1 MYASDLISYAV
12 PPLKGADTGLMANQW
27 MNDFHVRHLPVVDNG
42 TFLGLVSEDHILNMP
57 PDDAIH
63 SHYEYGLINVFVQ
76 PHQHLY
82 EIMKCVVDSG
92 LSVVPVANKDRQYMG
107 LITLDNLIKQLVESG
122 SITHPGG
129 VIVIE
134 MAPRDY
140 SLAEIARII
149 ESEKVLILSSFI
161 TSNIDQSLIELTIKL
176 NKEDLKHV
184 VATLERF
191 DYNVKDS
198 FYESDYLDSLNDR
211 YDSLIRYL
219 NI

>member
-1 MYASDLISYAV
+1 MYASDLISYSV
-12 PPLKGADTGLMANQW
+12 PPLKGTDTGSMANQW
-27 MNDFHVRHLPVVDNG
+27 MNDFHVRHLPVVNDG
-42 TFLGLVSEDHILNMP
+42 YFLGLISEDLMLNMP
-57 PDDAIH
+57 PEESIN
-63 SHYEYGLINVFVQ
+63 SYYEYGLIDVFVE

-82 EIMKCVVDSG
+82 EIMKCVVDAG
-92 LSVVPVANKDRQYMG
+92 LSVVPVANKERQYLG
-107 LITLDNLIKQLVESG
+107 LITLEHLIKQLVESG

-161 TSNIDQSLIELTIKL
+161 TSNFDQSMVELTIKL

-184 VATLERF
+184 VATLEHF

>member
-1 MYASDLISYAV
+1 MYASDLISYSV
-12 PPLKGADTGLMANQW
+12 PPLKGSDTGSIANQW

-42 TFLGLVSEDHILNMP
+42 TFLGLISEDLMLNMP
-57 PDDAIH
+57 PDDTI
-63 SHYEYGLINVFVQ
+63 SKHYEYGLINVFVQ

-82 EIMKCVVDSG
+82 DIMKCVVDAG
-92 LSVVPVANKDRQYMG
+92 LSVIPVANKDRQYLG
-107 LITLDNLIKQLVESG
+107 LITLDSLIKQLVESG

-140 SLAEIARII
+140 SLAEISRII

-161 TSNIDQSLIELTIKL
+161 TSNFDQSSIDLTIKL

-191 DYNVKDS
+191 NYNVKDS